1 MIEFQYERPA
11 AVNFRE
17 PPFLLLL
24 LLPVRFSLTSSHLLG
39 VVMVFRRRLP
49 CGKKCDEN
57 MYDQDSVV
65 C

>member
-39 VVMVFRRRLP
+39 VVMVFSPTVALWKEVR
-49 CGKKCDEN
+49 
-57 MYDQDSVV
+57 
-65 C
+65 